1 MLLKSDRMLKIGCR
15 RSLLYHFFKGF
26 DEYFRFSYPIGH
38 LSVERPGTLP
48 CPGQSILLHISVTAV
63 KKEKYTGYF
72 PLFAFLPL
80 FSSHFKKT
88 QSVNNTRLILRYL
101 FLVIVVTMLS

>member
-72 PLFAFLPL
+72 VLFSISLATL
-80 FSSHFKKT
+80 FSS
-88 QSVNNTRLILRYL
+88 SSSICLPSPLL
-101 FLVIVVTMLS
+101 FSF